1 MRHLIKNIGLGLL
14 AMTLFASAK
23 SKTLTLDEAIEVTL
37 KHSPDVDISR
47 FDFEKAIERSKFQK
61 GYYLPRLDL
70 SASAGRQGLDF
81 KDQDELSGST
91 LLGNLSASQLI
102 YDFGKTSG
110 RISAADN
117 EANALEASMHQFI
130 SNKILLVKARYYDV
144 LKVKSFIDVNKENIK
159 LQEAQLRRAK
169 RYYES
174 GIRTIID
181 VSDAKVRL
189 NRAKLELNNSEYE
202 LKLRRAILEQ
212 TMGYVPYEGR
222 YTLYHR
228 KLALPN
234 LSHNLPKVNTSFSQL
249 EAFAYVHRYELKSS
263 QYLLES
269 SKSLVESEKGG
280 YLPTLSLRG
289 DYTAQDVDSDFI
301 TTTPQRQWQAGI
313 GLTWNLFA
321 GNQTDASVQEAK
333 ISSLKAA
340 SQMDDLRL
348 LIKRQVI
355 EASLGVQRTKDAVVL
370 SESISKSSKKKFV
383 QAQKRYE
390 NDLADYIELQEAQQ
404 GYINSLAE
412 LVNAYYDYYIA
423 IAQLDFA
430 VGR

>member
-1 MRHLIKNIGLGLL
+1 MKHLIKNIGLGLL
-14 AMTLFASAK
+14 SITLIASAK
-23 SKTLTLDEAIEVTL
+23 SHTLTVDEAIELTL
-37 KHSPDVDISR
+37 QYSPDVDISR

-70 SASAGRQGLDF
+70 SATAGKQGLEF
-81 KDQDELSGST
+81 EAQDEMDGSI

-110 RISAADN
+110 RIDAADH
-117 EANALEASMHQFI
+117 ETNALEASMNQFI
-130 SNKILLVKARYYDV
+130 SNKVLNVKARYYDV
-144 LKVKSFIDVNKENIK
+144 LKVKSFIDVNKKNIK
-159 LQEAQLRRAK
+159 LQESQLRRAK

-181 VSDAKVRL
+181 VSDAEVRL
-189 NRAKLELNNSEYE
+189 TKARLELNNSEYE

-212 TMGYVPYEGR
+212 TIGHVPYKGK
-222 YTLYHR
+222 YSLYHR
-228 KLALPN
+228 KLELPN
-234 LSHNLPKVNTSFSQL
+234 VSRHLPKVNTSVSQL
-249 EAFAYVHRYELKSS
+249 EEFAYLHRYELKSS
-263 QYLLES
+263 QYLFES
-269 SKSLVESEKGG
+269 SKSLVESEEGG

-289 DYTAQDVDSDFI
+289 DYTAQDVASDFI
-301 TTTPQRQWQAGI
+301 TSVPKKQWQAGVD
-313 GLTWNLFA
+313 LTWNLYA
-321 GNQTDASVQEAK
+321 GSQTDASVQEAK

-340 SQMDDLRL
+340 SQMDDIRL

-355 EASLGVQRTKDAVVL
+355 EASLGVQRSKDSVIL
-370 SESISKSSKKKFV
+370 SESIARSSKKKFT

-412 LVNAYYDYYIA
+412 VVNAYYDYYIA